1 MSNLVHLEEIA
12 HATKI
17 AQNYPNAIQKLD
29 NCLVI
34 LYNLE
39 TCEDITKVIAQIEES
54 KCMMQITLEVYT
66 EVLKNA
72 KEN

>member
-1 MSNLVHLEEIA
+1 MKLVHLEEIA

-17 AQNYPNAIQKLD
+17 VQNYPNAIQKLD
-29 NCLVI
+29 NCLNL
-34 LYNLE
+34 LYNVDK
-39 TCEDITKVIAQIEES
+39 CEDIINVIAQINES
-54 KCMMQITLEVYT
+54 KWMMQITLEVYT